1 MNDTFETYFNASN
14 NFKKLEYIIDVIT
27 DEKNI

>member
-1 MNDTFETYFNASN
+1 MNGTFETYFNVSN
-14 NFKKLEYIIDVIT
+14 NFKKLEYIIDVMT

>member
-1 MNDTFETYFNASN
+1 MNDTFETYFNVSN